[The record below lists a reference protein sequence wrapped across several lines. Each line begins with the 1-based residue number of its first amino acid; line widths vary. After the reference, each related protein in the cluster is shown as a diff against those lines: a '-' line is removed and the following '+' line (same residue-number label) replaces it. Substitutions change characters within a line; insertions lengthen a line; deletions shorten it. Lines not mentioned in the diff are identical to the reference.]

1 MGEPACTAVTSYFIK
16 LTNIY
21 SHYASAIRI
30 DYVSNAIEQANKFN
44 FRFSGFPS

>member
-1 MGEPACTAVTSYFIK
+1 LGEAAGTAVTSDIIK
-16 LTNIY
+16 LTDIY
-21 SHYASAIRI
+21 SHYASTIRI